1 MSGDFFQLRNTA
13 QHTGGS
19 NRQIPVDA
27 HEGHY
32 RQFLRRFERLARESA
47 AQGIKGLAE
56 IAPNMMKLIADPRNI
71 KVAMDRVIANGGMP
85 GPDGLDCGKL
95 SSSESWELA
104 RTLSQCNL
112 DGSYKHGRTWPIRIK
127 KQSGRGYRTIH
138 VENQIDRIVAR
149 ERGRTPARKL
159 SL

>member
-1 MSGDFFQLRNTA
+1 MSGDFFQLRNRA
-13 QHTGGS
+13 QLIGGS

-85 GPDGLDCGKL
+85 GPDGLDCGQL
-95 SSSESWELA
+95 SIS
-104 RTLSQCNL
+104 
-112 DGSYKHGRTWPIRIK
+112 
-127 KQSGRGYRTIH
+127 
-138 VENQIDRIVAR
+138 
-149 ERGRTPARKL
+149 
-159 SL
+159 